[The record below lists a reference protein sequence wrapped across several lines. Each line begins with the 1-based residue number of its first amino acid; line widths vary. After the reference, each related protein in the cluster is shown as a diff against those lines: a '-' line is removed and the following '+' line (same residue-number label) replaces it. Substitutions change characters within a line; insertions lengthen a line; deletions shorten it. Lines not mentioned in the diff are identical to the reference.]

1 MSDIAKERERT
12 MPDAPKSY
20 NATVPFHYRHRNV
33 RALKFHFVLVSWV
46 AIILLQLNAVVVAI
60 DTDATTVTAPET
72 WSGTSSATALLLP
85 LELTN
90 ADTKSV
96 RRRAD
101 SSTTMILHGISSR

>member
-12 MPDAPKSY
+12 MLDAPKSY
-20 NATVPFHYRHRNV
+20 DATVPFHYRHRSV

-72 WSGTSSATALLLP
+72 
-85 LELTN
+85 
-90 ADTKSV
+90 
-96 RRRAD
+96 
-101 SSTTMILHGISSR
+101 